1 MKVMSGMR
9 SGASIFIAV
18 LCRPSLWI
26 TALTQVS
33 RLTPRR
39 WWARAPF
46 LPVPTREYIRFRVL
60 TQYGERGHLL
70 EVADVLSYLRWLK
83 ELR

>member
-1 MKVMSGMR
+1 MKVISGIR
-9 SGASIFIAV
+9 SGAAIVIAV
-18 LCRPSLWI
+18 LCRPSLWS
-26 TALTQVS
+26 TALIQVF

-60 TQYGERGHLL
+60 TQYGERGHTL

-83 ELR
+83 ESQ

>member
-1 MKVMSGMR
+1 MR
-9 SGASIFIAV
+9 SGASIVIAV

-26 TALTQVS
+26 TALTQLI

-39 WWARAPF
+39 WWAQAPF

-60 TQYGERGHLL
+60 TQYGERGHTL

-83 ELR
+83 ELQ

>member
-1 MKVMSGMR
+1 MKVMSGIR
-9 SGASIFIAV
+9 SGAAIVIAV

-26 TALTQVS
+26 TALTQLY

-60 TQYGERGHLL
+60 TQYGERGHEL

>member
-1 MKVMSGMR
+1 MKVISGIR
-9 SGASIFIAV
+9 SGAAIVIAV

-26 TALTQVS
+26 TALTQLF

-60 TQYGERGHLL
+60 TQYGERGHTL
-70 EVADVLSYLRWLK
+70 EVADVLSYLLWLK
-83 ELR
+83 ESQ

>member
-1 MKVMSGMR
+1 MKVMSGIR
-9 SGASIFIAV
+9 SGAAIVIAV

-26 TALTQVS
+26 TALTQLY

-60 TQYGERGHLL
+60 TQYGERGHTL

-83 ELR
+83 DSQ

>member
-1 MKVMSGMR
+1 MSGTR

-18 LCRPSLWI
+18 LCRPGLWI

-60 TQYGERGHLL
+60 TQYGERGHEL

-83 ELR
+83 DLR

>member
-1 MKVMSGMR
+1 MKVMSGIR
-9 SGASIFIAV
+9 SGASIFVAV
-18 LCRPSLWI
+18 LCRPSLWA
-26 TALTQVS
+26 TALTQVV

-60 TQYGERGHLL
+60 TQYGERGHTLD
-70 EVADVLSYLRWLK
+70 VVDVLSYLRWLK
-83 ELR
+83 ESQ

>member
-1 MKVMSGMR
+1 MKVMSGIR
-9 SGASIFIAV
+9 SGAAIVIAV

-26 TALTQVS
+26 TALTQLF

-46 LPVPTREYIRFRVL
+46 LPVPTREYIRYRVL
-60 TQYGERGHLL
+60 TQYGERGHTL

-83 ELR
+83 ESQ

>member
-1 MKVMSGMR
+1 MKVISGMR
-9 SGASIFIAV
+9 SGASIVIAV

-26 TALTQVS
+26 TALTQLI

-60 TQYGERGHLL
+60 TQYGERGHEL

-83 ELR
+83 ELQ

>member
-1 MKVMSGMR
+1 MKVISGIR
-9 SGASIFIAV
+9 SGAAIVIAV

-26 TALTQVS
+26 TALTQLY

-60 TQYGERGHLL
+60 TQYGERGHTL

-83 ELR
+83 ESQ

>member
-1 MKVMSGMR
+1 MR
-9 SGASIFIAV
+9 SGASIVIAV
-18 LCRPSLWI
+18 FCRPSLWI
-26 TALTQVS
+26 TALTQLI

-39 WWARAPF
+39 WWAQAPF

-60 TQYGERGHLL
+60 TQYGERGHTL

-83 ELR
+83 ELQ

>member
-1 MKVMSGMR
+1 MKVMSGIR
-9 SGASIFIAV
+9 SGAAIVIAV

-26 TALTQVS
+26 TALTQLF

-60 TQYGERGHLL
+60 TQYGERGHTL

-83 ELR
+83 ESQ

>member
-1 MKVMSGMR
+1 MKVMSGIR
-9 SGASIFIAV
+9 SGAAIVIAV

-26 TALTQVS
+26 TALTQLF

-60 TQYGERGHLL
+60 TQYGERGHTL

-83 ELR
+83 DSQ

>member
-1 MKVMSGMR
+1 MKVMSGIR
-9 SGASIFIAV
+9 SGAAIVIAV

-26 TALTQVS
+26 TALTQLF

-60 TQYGERGHLL
+60 TQYGERGHTL
-70 EVADVLSYLRWLK
+70 EVADVLSYLLWLK
-83 ELR
+83 ESQ

>member
-1 MKVMSGMR
+1 MKFMSGTR

-60 TQYGERGHLL
+60 TQYGERGHELL
-70 EVADVLSYLRWLK
+70 AADVLSYLRWLK
-83 ELR
+83 DLR

>member
-1 MKVMSGMR
+1 MKVMSGIR
-9 SGASIFIAV
+9 SGAAIVIAV

-26 TALTQVS
+26 TALIQVF

-60 TQYGERGHLL
+60 TQYGERGHTL

-83 ELR
+83 ESQ

>member
-1 MKVMSGMR
+1 MKVMSGIR
-9 SGASIFIAV
+9 SGAAIVIAV

-26 TALTQVS
+26 TALTQLY

-60 TQYGERGHLL
+60 TQYGERGHTL
-70 EVADVLSYLRWLK
+70 EVADVLSYLCWLK
-83 ELR
+83 ESQ

>member
-1 MKVMSGMR
+1 MKVMSGIR
-9 SGASIFIAV
+9 SGAAIVIAV

-26 TALTQVS
+26 TALTQLY

-60 TQYGERGHLL
+60 TQYGERGHTL
-70 EVADVLSYLRWLK
+70 EVADVLSYLLWLK
-83 ELR
+83 ESQ